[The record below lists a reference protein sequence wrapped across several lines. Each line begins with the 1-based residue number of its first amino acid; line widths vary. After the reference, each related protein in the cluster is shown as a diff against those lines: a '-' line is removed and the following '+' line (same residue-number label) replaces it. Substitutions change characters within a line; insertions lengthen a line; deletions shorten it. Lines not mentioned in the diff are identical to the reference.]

1 MQNEVSQEINKR
13 FFQKLDEIVAR
24 GETTYYGFCTKYDIS
39 RRNFVRLKNEPQREF
54 QMAWLKILVEDYG
67 ASASWLITGH

>member
-1 MQNEVSQEINKR
+1 MQNELSQQINKR
-13 FFQKLDEIVAR
+13 FFQKLDEIVSE
-24 GETTYYGFCTKYDIS
+24 GKTTYYQFCMKHDIS

-54 QMAWLKILVEDYG
+54 QMSWLKILVEEYG